1 MIDFDN
7 SLIYFEKKEKPFLN
21 EVQWDNLD
29 ISENKYQQYPNNKT
43 IFKTTKQLILLEL
56 EKYYFSLYQLKKSTH
71 YDDKNK
77 KQKLKS
83 LKCLLKYIN
92 KTDVIQGVY
101 TKQYLEM
108 RNNPNVDKKYF
119 YSKEFEDYKDSF
131 IKPIILNTFEE
142 ILNSINSEIEI
153 LSNMKAWEYAPIE
166 LDISTAESLEE
177 SLTSNQKP
185 IKIENIIFKNI
196 VDLLKRDYEYQK
208 KDYEL
213 KVSSLKERIKEC
225 DKNFED
231 NSQLKYDLQ
240 TLKRKHESKNFRNYK
255 DKTEHLFKINKIKVD
270 TTH

>member
-7 SLIYFEKKEKPFLN
+7 SLIYLGKKEEPFYSY
-21 EVQWDNLD
+21 EVKWINLD
-29 ISENKYQQYPNNKT
+29 ISEKEYQQYPNNET
-43 IFKTTKQLILLEL
+43 ILRTTKQLILLEL
-56 EKYYFSLYQLKKSTH
+56 EKYYFSLYYSQEA
-71 YDDKNK
+71 NNN
-77 KQKLKS
+77 KLKNLEDIKAYFHS
-83 LKCLLKYIN
+83 IN
-92 KTDVIQGVY
+92 KIDVLHRVY

-108 RNNPNVDKKYF
+108 RNKPNVDKKYF

-185 IKIENIIFKNI
+185 IKIENVIFKNI
-196 VDLLKRDYEYQK
+196 VNLLKRDYEYQK
-208 KDYEL
+208 EDYKS
-213 KVSSLKERIKEC
+213 KVSRLNKTAPNKYRYQLQDEKQSLKRE
-225 DKNFED
+225 
-231 NSQLKYDLQ
+231 Y
-240 TLKRKHESKNFRNYK
+240 ESKNFRNYK
-255 DKTEHLFKINKIKVD
+255 DKTKQLFKTNKIKVD